1 MAWRSPRSRSCSSAC
16 SRSRTGRSSGC
27 CSRRASP
34 SCRLRPCACGTRD
47 PSGSTS
53 TGGSIRMTRRIS
65 REVPMR
71 FKDRSEAGRLLGER
85 PRDEHIEDPVVL
97 GLPRGGVVVAAEV
110 AAALGAPLDV
120 LVARKL
126 GVPWQPE
133 LAFGAVAPG
142 VVALRDD
149 VVAAAGLRGPVI
161 DEAAARESAKL
172 VELAARYRGDSA
184 AVNVRGRTTVIVVH
198 GLATGATATA
208 PPRPVRRE
216 WPQRSLLAGR
226 ASP

>member
-1 MAWRSPRSRSCSSAC
+1 
-16 SRSRTGRSSGC
+16 
-27 CSRRASP
+27 
-34 SCRLRPCACGTRD
+34 
-47 PSGSTS
+47 
-53 TGGSIRMTRRIS
+53 
-65 REVPMR
+65 MR

-85 PRDEHIEDPVVL
+85 LRDEHIEDPVVL

-110 AAALGAPLDV
+110 ADALGAPLDV

-149 VVAAAGLRGPVI
+149 VVAAAGLRGPAI
-161 DEAAARESAKL
+161 DAAAARESAKL
-172 VELAARYRGDSA
+172 VELAARYRGDAA
-184 AVNVRGRTTVIVVH
+184 AVPVRGRTTVIVDD

-208 PPRPVRRE
+208 AVRSVRRDGPKRVIVAVPVCAAPTANE
-216 WPQRSLLAGR
+216 LRREVDAVICLGELDDFHAVGMYYDDFASVDDDHVRELIVESRRAPRGR
-226 ASP
+226 